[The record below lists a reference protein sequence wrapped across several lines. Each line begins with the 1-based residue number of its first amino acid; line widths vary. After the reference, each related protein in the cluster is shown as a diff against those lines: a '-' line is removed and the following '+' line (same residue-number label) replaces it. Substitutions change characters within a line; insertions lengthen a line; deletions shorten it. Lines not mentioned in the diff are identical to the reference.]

1 MMSDEQLAEFLSL
14 GDRLAVVQL
23 CNGLLKAGKY
33 HDDDKPAK
41 RQRQTLLEAIRKKFK
56 NRNKPDTDCETQ
68 AVEKNR
74 QMH

>member
-33 HDDDKPAK
+33 HD
-41 RQRQTLLEAIRKKFK
+41 QRQTLLEAIRKKFK